1 MLGPHALLDPMSQA
15 MATISD
21 EVGDIDQWVADEL
34 GYKDVDTL
42 HEVFMGAQVD
52 GIAAAIYQ
60 ISRGKSTIIADQTG
74 LGKGREAAAIIRW
87 AELHGYLP
95 VFITAGE
102 QLFSDMYRDLIDI
115 GSEGAIRPFL
125 FNSDAAITHP
135 VTEQKLF
142 QNHGGMRAAFDRI
155 REIGEIPKGRN
166 AVFLTYSQINTDNRQ
181 QLALTRLAPRS
192 VIIMDES
199 HNAAGGDSN
208 TGLFLQHLMTE
219 AKGAAFL
226 SATWAKRPDNL
237 PLYAA
242 KTDISIAIP
251 DQARIADAIAAGGAP
266 LQAVVTHQLTQAGQH
281 VRRERSFDGISIEN
295 DVDEAHREE
304 HEVIS
309 DKVTEVLRAIVKA
322 DHAYHEVDF
331 ARIQKDAKKLGRS
344 AESRQVVV
352 NHMEFSSI
360 VHNLV
365 KQFLL
370 ALKAED
376 SAAKMIA
383 SIKAG
388 ERPIFAL
395 ENTMGS
401 FLQNYVEANGLKD
414 GDSLAGLNYAKV
426 LSRSL
431 ERTLYYNEKDE
442 MGNNNRV
449 DVHLDQLS
457 NGVRALYEEAQ
468 GLIDALDVD
477 LPVSPIDFIR
487 DKVEKA
493 GHKIAEITGRT
504 LRVDYSGKTPK
515 LSTVPVAE
523 KKDRVAT
530 ASGFNN
536 GAIDALILNQAGST
550 GISLHASEK
559 FRDQRPRRM
568 IIGQP
573 AGDVNIVMQMLG
585 RINRTG
591 QVQKPLYNTQ
601 AVALPAE
608 MRPQINLAKKMKSLN
623 ANVSSN
629 TQSATSIKA
638 VDLMNKYGDAVIGRY
653 LLDNPDTRKAL
664 GLDDA
669 VSEKEG
675 GGVEVQPNLSMKATG
690 RSALLSVKDQR
701 EFMDAISEAYTNYID
716 FLSETGQNDLEPQ
729 TYDYEAQ
736 ERTIKEIYHGTD
748 PNSPFGADA
757 FYGEYSIKRQGKP
770 FTAEE
775 VEAKLTET
783 FGPELMKKSPQERDT
798 LYARDIAQHLEDL
811 YKPYYDQISTGAQER
826 AQILRS
832 ISRDILNKFRVG
844 TGVRVELDGDYFNGI
859 VTKIEPSKKKSGN
872 SYALSSLQFTIAVNS
887 SQRQIRVPG
896 TELLRIATVDPYIGR
911 NANVKQ
917 MFAPDEMQSSRQKA
931 KIITGNLLAAYGELQ
946 KGVKGRII
954 AFTMAGGTVKQGILM
969 PQKFDPET
977 DLNQDYTMRSAEG
990 AAAYLE
996 TARGVYLAAKDGEVS
1011 VFHEKDDTYSIRTTK
1026 SKAKSGRFFLD
1037 PRLLEMVDGGNFV
1050 TISDRMQATVRED
1063 ELVPVLR
1070 NIMQKIALRPTSS
1083 NKELAQEKDEQSAPA
1098 PKPKTGIGAKLAEL
1112 VKSEEGFASLAGAAA
1127 GLEQTAEYAKK
1138 AGAATIEDLMTAAKM
1153 GGRTMKQVG
1162 REVVAALYP
1171 RALADED
1178 TKDILGRGIGHPAL
1192 TLFRAGQ
1199 LMDGL
1204 QKMFRGMSPDAQVDF
1219 VDRWQAGEK
1228 QPTEESQRAQDLMQ
1242 SIIEG
1247 QRLEER
1253 TAINLGRPRGKRIEM
1268 TDRPNYFPN
1277 RYKTPPRGE
1286 QPITDDQQIARMFE
1300 SRRPLEGSKRF
1311 LKQQRYSLKEAVEKG
1326 AEPLGTPVDM
1336 LMRRLQEGAKFVAA
1350 KAVMHSF
1357 KEAGIIQ
1364 FVKKGKPAPAGYVR
1378 IEDKIAKV
1386 WRPIETLDGGT
1397 VFTESGE
1404 WMGQEDAIRLLNN
1417 YLSKDHIRATASGKT
1432 LIALKNASTEIKL
1445 AFSPFHWAYITVEN
1459 LASGINLG
1467 LDKLYNRGLR
1477 QLDGQAALDGLADLG
1492 KSMVAPYTAVKVG
1505 GRMLDYAKN
1514 PDQFLRSEEGQQF
1527 VDSYPEY
1534 PHMLELLFAGGLRWG
1549 MSDQNRIS
1557 LGEGF
1562 TREIASGHLGKAT
1575 LKFFPWLSHVLM
1587 RPLFEHYIPRS
1598 KWTFAVHMLA
1608 TKLNQYS
1615 DAIASGDITEEQLAR
1630 DVADA
1635 TENRFGEMNFD
1646 NLYWNNTFRTAT
1658 QLAFRSASWKLGTW
1672 RGAAAAVKEQ
1682 FSSQMFND
1690 RGYENATGG
1699 PGGGNGTGGGGNG
1712 AGFVRR
1718 AAARLPQL
1726 GINAGWLVSMGLVVS
1741 VLGSVMT
1748 KLFTGKWPW
1757 EWAEEDYEKLRKPF
1771 LGAMAFEMMH
1781 PRTGMLDPHGEP
1793 LRVSFP
1799 TGLKDYEHAATS
1811 PGTYI
1816 HGSLADWAGN
1826 SWDTL
1831 RNQDAYGNYV
1841 FNPNDPTWKQ
1851 FVQGLE
1857 YNAHGDFLSISV
1869 SNYLDNFGPQTTV
1882 DKLERATGLVGGS
1895 PKSMER
1901 SDALNTALA
1910 ERHHDPLT
1918 PEQEMAEQ
1926 MAREHPDRAQ
1936 ILRAARE
1943 RKTDYLQRVFKG
1955 LPYAEARDIYDN
1967 HATESERREL
1977 APLIRRKQEDMIRAA
1992 RR

>member
-1 MLGPHALLDPMSQA
+1 MSQA

-322 DHAYHEVDF
+322 DHAYHEKDF
-331 ARIQKDAKKLGRS
+331 ARIQQEAKKSGKS

-376 SAAKMIA
+376 SAAKMVA

-431 ERTLYYNEKDE
+431 KRTLYYNEKDE

-449 DVHLDQLS
+449 EVHLDQLS
-457 NGVRALYEEAQ
+457 KGVRALYEEAQ

-515 LSTVPVAE
+515 LSTVPAGE

-675 GGVEVQPNLSMKATG
+675 GGVEAQPNLSMKATG

-775 VEAKLTET
+775 VEAKLAET

-917 MFAPDEMQSSRQKA
+917 MFAPDETQSSRQKA

-1098 PKPKTGIGAKLAEL
+1098 PKPKTGISAKLAEL

-1204 QKMFRGMSPDAQVDF
+1204 QKMFRGMSPDAQIDF

-1228 QPTEESQRAQDLMQ
+1228 QPTEESQRAQELMQ

-1417 YLSKDHIRATASGKT
+1417 YLSKDHIREAAAGRG
-1432 LIALKNASTEIKL
+1432 LVALKNATTEIRL
-1445 AFSPFHWAYITVEN
+1445 SWSPFHWAYITVEN
-1459 LASGINLG
+1459 WASGINLG

-1492 KSMVAPYTAVKVG
+1492 KAMVAPYTAVRSG
-1505 GRMLDYAKN
+1505 GKMIAFAKN
-1514 PDQFLRSEEGQQF
+1514 PDQFLQSKEGEKF
-1527 VDSYPEY
+1527 VESYPDFA
-1534 PHMLELLFAGGLRWG
+1534 HLQELLFAGGLRWG
-1549 MSDQNRIS
+1549 MPDTYRLS

-1562 TREIASGHLGKAT
+1562 VKQIQSGHLGKAT

-1608 TKLNQYS
+1608 TKLAQYS
-1615 DAIASGDITEEQLAR
+1615 YAIASGDMTEEQLAR
-1630 DVADA
+1630 DVASA
-1635 TENRFGEMNFD
+1635 TDNRFGEFSFE
-1646 NLYWNNTFRTAT
+1646 NLYWNNTFKTLN
-1658 QLAFRSASWKLGTW
+1658 QFFFRSVSWKAGTW
-1672 RGAAAAVKEQ
+1672 LGAGKAIKET
-1682 FSSQMFND
+1682 FTSQAFND
-1690 RGYENATGG
+1690 RAYELAGGG
-1699 PGGGNGTGGGGNG
+1699 PGGGDGNG
-1712 AGFVRR
+1712 GSGGRGFFGKAAG
-1718 AAARLPQL
+1718 RLPAL
-1726 GINAGWLVSMGLVVS
+1726 GANTGWLIGMCLLTS
-1741 VLGSVMT
+1741 VLGGLIAW
-1748 KLFTGKWPW
+1748 LFSGKSPL
-1757 EWAEEDYEKLRKPF
+1757 EWAEEDHQKLHKSF
-1771 LGAMAFEMMH
+1771 LGALGFESMY
-1781 PRTGMLDPHGEP
+1781 PRTGWLDQHGEP
-1793 LRVSFP
+1793 VRMQFP
-1799 TGLKDYEHAATS
+1799 TGLKDYLHAALS
-1811 PGTYI
+1811 PAGYI
-1816 HGSLADWAGN
+1816 RGSESDVFVNA
-1826 SWDTL
+1826 WDTL
-1831 RNQDAYGNYV
+1831 RNQDAFGNYV
-1841 FNPNDPTWKQ
+1841 YNPNDPTWKAAQ
-1851 FVQGLE
+1851 QGLD
-1857 YNAHGDFLSISV
+1857 YNLKGDFTPISV
-1869 SNYLDNFGPQTTV
+1869 ENFNDQFASGDT
-1882 DKLERATGLVGGS
+1882 ESRIARATGLVGGS